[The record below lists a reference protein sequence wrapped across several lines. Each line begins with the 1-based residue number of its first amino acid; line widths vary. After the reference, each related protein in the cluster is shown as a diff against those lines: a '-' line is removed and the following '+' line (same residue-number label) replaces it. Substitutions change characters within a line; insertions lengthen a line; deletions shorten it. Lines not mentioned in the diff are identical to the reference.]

1 MNVAIVG
8 SRNYTNYDDFKW
20 FVENALQTWDIDDI
34 QVVSG
39 GAQGADA
46 MAEKW
51 ARQNNF
57 PIKIFKPDWLKYGKA
72 AGPIRNQQIIEY
84 ATHVIAFPSKTGKG
98 TQDSIM
104 RAKKLKRELIICP
117 ID

>member
-1 MNVAIVG
+1 MVPNINT
-8 SRNYTNYDDFKW
+8 SSTYQIIFK
-20 FVENALQTWDIDDI
+20 FSSL
-34 QVVSG
+34 
-39 GAQGADA
+39 
-46 MAEKW
+46 
-51 ARQNNF
+51 NF

-98 TQDSIM
+98 TQDSII
-104 RAKKLKRELIICP
+104 RAKKLNRKLIICP

>member
-1 MNVAIVG
+1 MKLAIVG
-8 SRNYTNYDDFKW
+8 SRNYTDYAQFKT
-20 FVENALQTWDIDDI
+20 FLQDALKTWPDVI

-46 MAEKW
+46 MAERW
-51 ARQNNF
+51 ARENKI
-57 PIKIFKPDWLKYGKA
+57 PIKIFRADWSQGKS

-98 TQDSIM
+98 TQDSIV
-104 RAKKLKRELIICP
+104 RAKKLKRPLIEIY